1 MRFVAWL
8 TCQIRGQQ
16 RSAARMHSCDGP
28 QNRPVRM
35 KSSESEDG
43 SETGPVEGEVVL
55 VDADLELLPTAPQP
69 HPQPAR
75 PAVALP

>member
-1 MRFVAWL
+1 
-8 TCQIRGQQ
+8 
-16 RSAARMHSCDGP
+16 
-28 QNRPVRM
+28 M

-55 VDADLELLPTAPQP
+55 VDADLELLPAAPQP
-69 HPQPAR
+69 HTQPAR